1 MGTSKINADPL
12 ERLSISW
19 VRSSESAQIVLLW
32 LYRRSCVYFYPLY
45 FAVCWRHLSL
55 GFVHCTG
62 CYWLVFARCSVSTY
76 ISEPLLLALLWV
88 DSGTVRSCDHSSGIF
103 CAAVRFHLYVENP
116 YICRWIYFGLI
127 PALSV
132 NTTVHSVV
140 SVAAGS
146 YDRHRHIYCSS
157 DFAPAT
163 GTA

>member
-32 LYRRSCVYFYPLY
+32 LYRRSCVYFIHYIL
-45 FAVCWRHLSL
+45 L
-55 GFVHCTG
+55 
-62 CYWLVFARCSVSTY
+62 SVSGICHWALFIVPAAIGWSLHDVRFLF
-76 ISEPLLLALLWV
+76 ISLLLALLWA